1 MAYTD
6 EVKGRGSGNWVGI
19 DGEVGENLP
28 WADGEPG
35 SIEGLF
41 DCSALRTSVSQQS
54 GLTALMADHCLNP
67 NAHACIRRKYHHKK
81 SIKI

>member
-1 MAYTD
+1 MGYTD
-6 EVKGRGSGNWVGI
+6 EEKGTGSGNWLGL

-28 WADGEPG
+28 WADGKPG
-35 SIEGLF
+35 SYRGTL
-41 DCSALRTSVSQQS
+41 DCAALQS
-54 GLTALMADHCLNP
+54 GVTTLVDDHCLNP